1 MRIANLLRPRYVFDR
16 INLWRVQR
24 SHPDY
29 PWLTRQAISI
39 LETCLKPSDTGLEW
53 GSGRSTVRFARRISK
68 LVSIENDPA
77 WYSRVQGMV
86 SMLPNVDLRLLPEQA
101 AYVGVTDEFPDR
113 SFDFI
118 LVDGMLARDECA
130 HRALRLLRPGGLL
143 VLDNANWYLACTS
156 RAPLSRGGCRVGR
169 TPIPGTFLRRRWLLG
184 GAYGQAMDSPTPR
197 CGLRGPAWTTA
208 TTGA

>member
-39 LETCLKPSDTGLEW
+39 LETRLKPSDTGLEW

-101 AYVGVTDEFPDR
+101 AYVGVRTEFPDR

-156 RAPLSRGGCRVGR
+156 RAPLAGGGCRVGR

-184 GAYGQAMDSPTPR
+184 GASVKNS
-197 CGLRGPAWTTA
+197 
-208 TTGA
+208 